1 MDANMKKKAAPV
13 SFTLTDGSRIDKDL
27 ADGDFLVMTFTRREV
42 ESGLIGDALDRM
54 MSISDQPDFVRQFA
68 DRMTFIFEGYD
79 LDAREI
85 YQIPECVAF
94 FRELSAQWPFFFHF
108 LEKTKLTFGLLFQL
122 LCDVEVVAV
131 GDGLTGSR
139 FVDMDQVSAMASHLV
154 EGLNV
159 LYRVHGID
167 EEAFDVMVQKA
178 VAAFE
183 RALLNKSRIG
193 RGDSFSP
200 IF

>member
-1 MDANMKKKAAPV
+1 MKNKAVPV
-13 SFTLTDGSRIDKDL
+13 SFKYSDGSRIDNDL
-27 ADGDFLVMTFTRREV
+27 ADATFVVMTFTRREV
-42 ESGLIGDALDRM
+42 EAGLIGDALDRM
-54 MSISDQPDFVRQFA
+54 LSISDQPDFVRQFV

-94 FRELSAQWPFFFHF
+94 FRKLSAQWPFWFHF
-108 LEKTKLTFGLLFQL
+108 LEKTNVTFGLLFQL

-139 FVDMDQVSAMASHLV
+139 FVDMDQVSAMASRLV
-154 EGLNV
+154 DGMNV

-183 RALLNKSRIG
+183 S
-193 RGDSFSP
+193 
-200 IF
+200 IFA